1 MVSAGYRKSTSVGG
15 AGLLLMDE
23 LKLIKDN

>member
-1 MVSAGYRKSTSVGG
+1 MVSAGYRESTYVGG
-15 AGLLLMDE
+15 AGLLLMDK